1 MLSWRAPT
9 FIRKMKLGPLLL
21 ALVASFPGVL
31 TSAEKRQSFEDNSAE
46 YVMPVGSRS
55 SPYSLSDLNT
65 L

>member
-1 MLSWRAPT
+1 
-9 FIRKMKLGPLLL
+9 MKLGPLLL